1 MKCKS
6 YTCPLNKLACPLNK
20 LGRMTGA
27 FTWPSCTTFATNVNW
42 TCHYKSTRAT
52 IATRT
57 GCVRRGIGHKT
68 RKIHHPTYSSWTPR
82 AHWKQD
88 LVIEQLAYKNEAFII
103 VLQETYCREASD
115 SQLLSSWVNPEQES
129 RPCHVCPRAVG
140 MVTGRSVSRT
150 IRETEWLCVDVA
162 DYKIINIYKHPR
174 SRLTPTTIPTF
185 PHPSL
190 YVGDFN
196 C

>member
-103 VLQETYCREASD
+103 VLQETYCTTAEKLVIPNFSVAGSI
-115 SQLLSSWVNPEQES
+115 LSRNHGLATFVHERLEWSLVDQSLEQSE
-129 RPCHVCPRAVG
+129 
-140 MVTGRSVSRT
+140 
-150 IRETEWLCVDVA
+150 
-162 DYKIINIYKHPR
+162 
-174 SRLTPTTIPTF
+174 RL
-185 PHPSL
+185 S
-190 YVGDFN
+190 G
-196 C
+196 CA